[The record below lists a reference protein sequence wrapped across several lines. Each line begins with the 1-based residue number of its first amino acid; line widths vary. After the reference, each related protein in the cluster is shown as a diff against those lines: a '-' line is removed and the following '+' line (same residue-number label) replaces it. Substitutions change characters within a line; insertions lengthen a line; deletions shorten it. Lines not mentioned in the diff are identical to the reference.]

1 MESITRVAR
10 DERVFQVLNCSEFHA
25 DSMIITTPDA
35 DRLKFVNRGPQTT
48 YDLTIKL
55 ASPNVS
61 GIFSHA
67 GITMPANSSQYIL
80 PNWTGLENKPVKI
93 YEDIGNTGSIHD
105 TLTLTNQLAGVG
117 GQLNLEIPQEFRLE
131 QNYPNPFNPSTTIRY
146 SLPVRSHVT
155 LVVFN
160 TLGQQVGVLQNGEQA
175 PGYHEV
181 TFDGSGL
188 SSGVYFYR
196 IEAVSFVQTRKLLLI
211 RSRDISSGGSH
222 LTGRAQGEMA
232 LL

>member
-146 SLPVRSHVT
+146 GLPVRAHVT
-155 LVVFN
+155 LSVFN
-160 TLGQQVGVLQNGEQA
+160 TLGQQVAMLVQGDQEAGN
-175 PGYHEV
+175 HEV
-181 TFDGSGL
+181 RFDASNL

-196 IEAVSFVQTRKLLLI
+196 IQAGAFVEAKKLVFL
-211 RSRDISSGGSH
+211 R
-222 LTGRAQGEMA
+222 
-232 LL
+232 

>member
-196 IEAVSFVQTRKLLLI
+196 IEAGSFVQTRKLLLI

>member
-146 SLPVRSHVT
+146 GLPARTHVM
-155 LVVFN
+155 LSVLN
-160 TLGQQVGVLQNGEQA
+160 TLGQQVATLVQGDQEAGN
-175 PGYHEV
+175 HEV
-181 TFDGSGL
+181 RFDASNL

-196 IEAVSFVQTRKLLLI
+196 IQAGAFVAAKKLVLI
-211 RSRDISSGGSH
+211 R
-222 LTGRAQGEMA
+222 
-232 LL
+232 